1 MATLYRGK
9 QAGLS
14 ASVTRQLLNNDAPY
28 NDHMSMKDILR
39 TTDPILLSFAES
51 MLSAEGIEA
60 AVFDLHASA
69 VEGSIA
75 AIPRRL
81 MVADEDEAR
90 ARAVIAA
97 AIESR
102 SP

>member
-1 MATLYRGK
+1 
-9 QAGLS
+9 
-14 ASVTRQLLNNDAPY
+14 
-28 NDHMSMKDILR
+28 MKDILR
-39 TTDPILLSFAES
+39 TTDPVLLTFAES
-51 MLSAEGIEA
+51 MLAAEGIAA

-69 VEGSIA
+69 VEGSIS

-90 ARAVIAA
+90 AREIVKN